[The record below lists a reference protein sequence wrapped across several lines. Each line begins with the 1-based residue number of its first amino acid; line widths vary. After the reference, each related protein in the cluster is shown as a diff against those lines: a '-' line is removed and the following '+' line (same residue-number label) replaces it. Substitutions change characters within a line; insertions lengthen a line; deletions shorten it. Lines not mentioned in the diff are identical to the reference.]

1 MADTG
6 EVLSEGGTSSEGRY
20 GRNVIPNTFKNPGTN
35 NSRSRGKRKDVRG
48 PNDGSIEFNS
58 KVSG

>member
-20 GRNVIPNTFKNPGTN
+20 GRNGISNTFKNPAATGKTN
-35 NSRSRGKRKDVRG
+35 NESRSRGKR
-48 PNDGSIEFNS
+48 
-58 KVSG
+58 